1 MKMQLLLIEDDIIQS
16 DNLSNLIK
24 ESYNNVELLT
34 AHSFKESLKVI
45 SEKNVDLFF
54 IDINLPDGSGI
65 DIAKKIRAMEGCELK
80 GIVFITSQGY
90 QMVDAF
96 KNIHCYDFLI
106 KPYSKKDIKRIIDV
120 FMKENVKKND
130 NRKYSMIT
138 IENKITYKLYHDD
151 IVFAEYIPRKC
162 KIVTVKNRVIYAKLS
177 LGKLLSMIESNSIV
191 QCHKSFIVNTK
202 YIKRIDKMY
211 TKLWKVHFVN
221 ISDIIDLSISYCEKV
236 FEILGYE
243 NEYK

>member
-1 MKMQLLLIEDDIIQS
+1 MQLLLIEDDIIQS

-24 ESYNNVELLT
+24 ESYNNVELLK
-34 AHSFKESLKVI
+34 AHSVNESLKII
-45 SEKNVDLFF
+45 SEKSIDLFF

-65 DIAKKIRAMEGCELK
+65 DLAKNIRSMEGYELR
-80 GIVFITSQGY
+80 GIVFITSQGF

-106 KPYSKKDIKRIIDV
+106 KPYSKEDIIRIIDV
-120 FMKENVKKND
+120 FTKENVKKNG
-130 NRKYSMIT
+130 NRKYSIIS

-151 IVFAEYIPRKC
+151 IVFVEYIPRKC
-162 KIVTVKNRVIYAKLS
+162 KIVTAKNGVIYAKLS
-177 LGKLLSMIESNSIV
+177 LAKFLSMIESNSIV

-202 YIKRIDKMY
+202 YIKKIDKLY
-211 TKLWKVHFVN
+211 TKLWKIHFIN
-221 ISDIIDLSISYCEKV
+221 IGEVVDLSISYSDKV

>member
-1 MKMQLLLIEDDIIQS
+1 MQLLLIEDDIIQS

-65 DIAKKIRAMEGCELK
+65 DIAKKIRAME
-80 GIVFITSQGY
+80 GY

-162 KIVTVKNRVIYAKLS
+162 KIVTVKNGVIYAKLS